1 MFFFLLGGGCLD
13 KCHLNAG
20 FPLQDSLGKKIFGV
34 VAGAELLPF
43 SQDDLSKQCEL
54 SAGFVAGTMF
64 TRNACLN
71 ISSAQ
76 FVE

>member
-1 MFFFLLGGGCLD
+1 MD

-34 VAGAELLPF
+34 VAGAEVLPV

-54 SAGFVAGTMF
+54 SAGFVAGTTYVHMKRLLKYF
-64 TRNACLN
+64 QR
-71 ISSAQ
+71 S
-76 FVE
+76 VR